1 MKKMLN
7 IVMAVLFAVTLG
19 LVGWAVASGGSEVA
33 ISYNLLWGYT
43 LLVVAIVV
51 AIVSVLWA
59 AIKGTIT
66 HPAGLKNTLIAV
78 VLVVVVVGA
87 ALGIALSHDG
97 LTIPNSAGG
106 VFDDPFELAISE
118 TGILVTYVVAAATL
132 IVTLV
137 GEVRNVLK

>member
-7 IVMAVLFAVTLG
+7 IVMGSLFAVTLA
-19 LVGWAVASGGSEVA
+19 LVLWAVVSGGSEVA
-33 ISYNLLWGYT
+33 ISWNLLWGYA
-43 LLVVAIVV
+43 LLVVAV
-51 AIVSVLWA
+51 VSVLWA

-78 VLVVVVVGA
+78 VIVVVVVGA
-87 ALGIALSHDG
+87 ALGYSLSHDG
-97 LTIPNSAGG
+97 LAIPNSAGG
-106 VFDDPFELAISE
+106 VFDDPFELVISE

-137 GEVRNVLK
+137 GEVRNALK

>member
-7 IVMAVLFAVTLG
+7 IVMGALFAITLA
-19 LVGWAVASGGSEVA
+19 LVGWAVISGGSEVA
-33 ISYNLLWGYT
+33 ISWNLLWGYT
-43 LLVVAIVV
+43 LLVVAVV
-51 AIVSVLWA
+51 CVLWA

-78 VLVVVVVGA
+78 AIVVVVVGA

-97 LTIPNSAGG
+97 LVVPNSAGG
-106 VFDDPFELAISE
+106 VFDDPFELVISE

>member
-1 MKKMLN
+1 M
-7 IVMAVLFAVTLG
+7 VLVALFVVTLA
-19 LVGWAVASGGSEVA
+19 LVGWAVVSGGSDMS
-33 ISYNLLWGYT
+33 ISWNLIWGYV
-43 LLVVAIVV
+43 LLVA
-51 AIVSVLWA
+51 AIVSVLCA

-66 HPAGLKNTLIAV
+66 NPAGLKNTLIAV

-97 LTIPNSAGG
+97 LVVPNSAGG

-118 TGILVTYVVAAATL
+118 TGIIVTYIVAVTAILVTV
-132 IVTLV
+132 I

>member
-19 LVGWAVASGGSEVA
+19 IVGWAVASGGSEVA

-43 LLVVAIVV
+43 LLVV

-132 IVTLV
+132 LVTLV
-137 GEVRNVLK
+137 SEVRNVLK

>member
-1 MKKMLN
+1 
-7 IVMAVLFAVTLG
+7 MAVLFAVTLG

-43 LLVVAIVV
+43 LLVVAV
-51 AIVSVLWA
+51 VSVLWA

>member
-7 IVMAVLFAVTLG
+7 IVMGALFAITLA
-19 LVGWAVASGGSEVA
+19 LVGWAVISGGSEVA
-33 ISYNLLWGYT
+33 ISWNLLWGYT
-43 LLVVAIVV
+43 LLVVAVV
-51 AIVSVLWA
+51 CVLWA

-78 VLVVVVVGA
+78 AIVVVVVGA
-87 ALGIALSHDG
+87 ALGLALSHDG

-132 IVTLV
+132 LVTLV

>member
-7 IVMAVLFAVTLG
+7 VVMGSLFAVTLA
-19 LVGWAVASGGSEVA
+19 LVLWAVVSGGSEVA
-33 ISYNLLWGYT
+33 ISWNLLWGYA
-43 LLVVAIVV
+43 LLVVAVV
-51 AIVSVLWA
+51 CVLWA

-78 VLVVVVVGA
+78 AIVVVVVGA
-87 ALGIALSHDG
+87 ALGISLSHDG

-106 VFDDPFELAISE
+106 VFDDPFELVISE

-132 IVTLV
+132 LVTLV
-137 GEVRNVLK
+137 GEVRNALK

>member
-1 MKKMLN
+1 MLN
-7 IVMAVLFAVTLG
+7 IVMGSLFAVTLA
-19 LVGWAVASGGSEVA
+19 LVLWAVVSGGSEVA
-33 ISYNLLWGYT
+33 ISWNLLWGYA
-43 LLVVAIVV
+43 LLVVAV
-51 AIVSVLWA
+51 VSVLWA

-78 VLVVVVVGA
+78 AIVVVVVGA

-106 VFDDPFELAISE
+106 VFDDPFELVISE

-137 GEVRNVLK
+137 GEVRNALK